1 MLSLRVKRVLWDS
14 SCAHCEALMAR
25 HSHRVQARTTC
36 YTPAY
41 ARTAYCEAHKTATA
55 NKECHKKR
63 QIQCHLGGI
72 KSTQMDGGNSFL
84 LYQT

>member
-1 MLSLRVKRVLWDS
+1 MLYLRVKRVLWDS

-55 NKECHKKR
+55 NKESQKAADTMSPRRH
-63 QIQCHLGGI
+63 QINTNGWW
-72 KSTQMDGGNSFL
+72 
-84 LYQT
+84 